1 MINQQMQQ
9 DVQDF
14 SQFLL
19 VERGLS
25 NNTIQS
31 YQNDLK
37 KAAEYFTSQNL
48 SSWSDIDRYA
58 VLNLLAHLTNL
69 GQSRTTIGRQV
80 SSLRQFYQYL
90 LRQHRV
96 MNDPMALVTVPKGQR
111 HLPTVLTQ
119 DEVRR
124 MLAVP
129 DTGKKMGIRDR
140 AILEVMYATGMRVS
154 ELTNLRL
161 NDLHLDVHLV
171 QPLGKG
177 DKERIIPIGE
187 VAESWLNRYLQS
199 VRAPQLVN
207 KPASDFVFLNARA
220 KQLTRQAIWQLI
232 KKTAQAAQID
242 KDVTPHTMRHSFAT
256 HLLENGADL
265 RAVQEMLGHSDIST
279 TQLYT
284 HISKKQIRDMYLN
297 YHPRAKKENEN

>member
-1 MINQQMQQ
+1 MINRQMQQ

-48 SSWSDIDRYA
+48 SSWGDIDRYA

-96 MNDPMALVTVPKGQR
+96 MNDPMALVTIPKGQR

-171 QPLGKG
+171 QPRGKG

-187 VAESWLNRYLQS
+187 VAESWLNRYLHS
-199 VRAPQLVN
+199 VRAPQLAN

-232 KKTAQAAQID
+232 KKTAQAAKID

-265 RAVQEMLGHSDIST
+265 RVVQELLGHSDITT
-279 TQLYT
+279 TQIYT
-284 HISKKQIRDMYLN
+284 HVSQKRLLTVYKN
-297 YHPRAKKENEN
+297 THPRA

>member
-1 MINQQMQQ
+1 MINRQMQQ

-48 SSWSDIDRYA
+48 PSWGDIDRYA

-96 MNDPMALVTVPKGQR
+96 MNDPMAFVTIPKGQW

-129 DTGKKMGIRDR
+129 DTGKKMGIRDL

-171 QPLGKG
+171 QPRGKG

-187 VAESWLNRYLQS
+187 VAENWLNRYLHS
-199 VRAPQLVN
+199 VRAPQLTN

-232 KKTAQAAQID
+232 KKTAQAAKID

-265 RAVQEMLGHSDIST
+265 RVVQELLGHSDITT
-279 TQLYT
+279 TQIYT
-284 HISKKQIRDMYLN
+284 HVSQKRLLTVYKN
-297 YHPRAKKENEN
+297 THPRA